1 MTAMSNVPATVRD
14 SYPRLLVI
22 NREAFAEAH
31 YEVAYHALA
40 AALHSA
46 CDAADQERLRNVQTL
61 ATVQREWIDAHR
73 PEHRMSSTSAR
84 TRGQNSQFWMLE
96 RQAAALR
103 QLTLM
108 KAGGLAP

>member
-1 MTAMSNVPATVRD
+1 MRGASNVPENARD

-22 NREAFAEAH
+22 NRDAFAGAH

-46 CDAADQERLRNVQTL
+46 CDEANQERVRTVQTL
-61 ATVQREWIDAHR
+61 ATQQRDWIDEHR

-103 QLTLM
+103 QLPLM
-108 KAGGLAP
+108 KAGRLPP